1 MKNYGTYNEKPITEE
16 MLESF
21 SANFERDWQP
31 EEITVVPTERGKALL
46 ALQALDL
53 PVSEIEA
60 LERRAKYENKPLS
73 FYLRTVLQNVLAG

>member
-1 MKNYGTYNEKPITEE
+1 MKNYGTYNEKPINEE

-21 SANFERDWQP
+21 SADFERDWQP

-60 LERRAKYENKPLS
+60 LERRAKHENKPLS